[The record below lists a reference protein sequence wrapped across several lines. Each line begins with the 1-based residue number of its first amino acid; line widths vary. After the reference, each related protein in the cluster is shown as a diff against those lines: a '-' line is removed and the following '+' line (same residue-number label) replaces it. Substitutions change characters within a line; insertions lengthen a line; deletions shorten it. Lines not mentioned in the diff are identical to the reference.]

1 MKRLLFTL
9 AFPAAI
15 LVALFAAPDRAS
27 AQAYPC
33 PGSGPGPDEV
43 MVGMTQGS
51 PSQAPFPLCIRR
63 NAAPA
68 QRGLPPVSQPQ
79 IQMMPRIPMRP
90 LYGIHVTDAERSALY
105 SANGFY
111 TPTEAEQAALDHCD
125 KQTGHKCISIGTFAD
140 SCQVIAIGPRKQIY
154 KGIGRTPRESARAGM
169 AACMRD
175 HPVADCSLW
184 RIPLCSGLLYGEDV
198 FHAGADN
205 LPDNEEVDR
214 IKVRL
219 TAEVV
224 AEINGGK

>member
-9 AFPAAI
+9 AASMAA
-15 LVALFAAPDRAS
+15 LAAFSAMPDRAS
-27 AQAYPC
+27 AQPYPC

-43 MVGMTQGS
+43 IVGMVPAT
-51 PSQAPFPLCIRR
+51 PSQAAFPLCARK
-63 NAAPA
+63 NTAPA
-68 QRGLPPVSQPQ
+68 QRGLPSVSQPQ

-111 TPTEAEQAALDHCD
+111 TPTEAEQAALNHCD
-125 KQTGHKCISIGTFAD
+125 KQTGHKCVSIGSFAD

-198 FHAGADN
+198 FHAGANN
-205 LPDNEEVDR
+205 LPDNDEVDR

-224 AEINGGK
+224 AEINGRK